1 MKEKLV
7 NNWGLKLISVC
18 LAMMMW
24 LVVINESNPI
34 ERRSVTVTNV
44 KYLNEDVV
52 IDSGKTYTVEDLE
65 NRGISI
71 SVPVRKQDARKVL
84 ADDFQIVIDLAK
96 IGPYGTVEIGV
107 EWLGSGDREYEI
119 TESEITWRTTTVTV
133 TLEDIIERTYPVQ
146 LRTSGEPAEEY
157 IIGEETT
164 VSPRSVTIKAPQSVM
179 EQIHSVGI
187 EVNVNGMNSEASGEA
202 NLVLYDVAGREL
214 NLDYEEFEDFEFS
227 ISHQKIAYT
236 VPLLKTKEVRLS
248 FAPPEGNVAEGY
260 RYTGRQG
267 GNQTVYIA
275 GLRGVL
281 ADIDAIEIPSE
292 ALNLEGAQENVELQL
307 DISRYVPEGVTV
319 ESDNIINVTLVVEP
333 LIRQTREL
341 LPEKIRM
348 EGGQEGW
355 NYTIQGSVEV
365 VLEGL
370 EEDLN
375 ALTDDML
382 DAWLSLEGLQEGE
395 NRVEVQVSAGNAFT
409 LARVGN
415 AMVRMEAIPESTDS
429 AVSGSG
435 DTGTSAGEG
444 ESQTADVT
452 TGAAS
457 ATTGAASAT
466 TAATTAAVG
475 ASGTAAQAAEEDG
488 NTGVPAGATPAAE
501 R

>member
-1 MKEKLV
+1 MKEKLT

-18 LAMMMW
+18 LAMLMW

-34 ERRSVTVTNV
+34 ERRSVTVTNI

-52 IDSGKTYTVEDLE
+52 IDSGKTYTVGELE

-71 SVPVRKQDARKVL
+71 SVPVRKQDARKIRG
-84 ADDFQIVIDLAK
+84 DDFQIVIDLAK
-96 IGPYGTVEIGV
+96 IGPYGTIEIDV

-146 LRTSGEPAEEY
+146 LKTTGQPAEEY
-157 IIGEETT
+157 ILGEESV

-179 EQIHSVGI
+179 ERIRSAGI
-187 EVNVNGMNSEASGEA
+187 EVNVNGLNSEASGEA
-202 NLVLYDVAGREL
+202 ALILYDVAGEEL
-214 NLDYEEFEDFEFS
+214 VLDYEEFAEFEFS
-227 ISHQKIAYT
+227 ISQQKIAYT
-236 VPLLKTKEVRLS
+236 IPLLKTKEVRLS
-248 FAPPEGNVAEGY
+248 FAPPEGTVAEGY

-267 GNQTVYIA
+267 GNQTVHIA

-292 ALNLEGAQENVELQL
+292 ALNLEGAKENVELEL

-319 ESDNIINVTLVVEP
+319 ESDNIVKVTLVVEP

-348 EGGQEGW
+348 EGRQEGW
-355 NYTIQGSVEV
+355 NYTIRGSVLV

-382 DAWLSLEGLQEGE
+382 DAWLSLEGLEEGE
-395 NRVEVQVSAGNAFT
+395 NQVEVQVTAGNAFT
-409 LARVGN
+409 LVQVEN
-415 AMVRMEAIPESTDS
+415 AVVTMEEIPQPESVAGTGGNP
-429 AVSGSG
+429 SGGTSG
-435 DTGTSAGEG
+435 TNGTSASDATSAVGTSSASGE
-444 ESQTADVT
+444 
-452 TGAAS
+452 AS
-457 ATTGAASAT
+457 GATTSAAGT
-466 TAATTAAVG
+466 TAVP
-475 ASGTAAQAAEEDG
+475 EE
-488 NTGVPAGATPAAE
+488 
-501 R
+501 